1 LVDILVH
8 SSYIRRKDMDSVLN
22 CLVTDKLGPGDFTD
36 KLMKLAKERLGFE
49 FGVAVRSP
57 SIALDTAIEALAL
70 QAGDA
75 VACSALAPPWVHN
88 VLAKRNIDVL
98 WLDVEMSSASFTS
111 SSLERLSSNPVKA
124 LYLDGAWGVLP
135 DKTLF
140 TELGIPVIEDISFSI
155 GGKTEAYSAG
165 GIGTL
170 VILGLEHAS
179 SITAGGGAI
188 LYAPGRREGQA
199 LRNTAEKLLAM
210 DRIGEMNAAL
220 AFPQLRDIDKFIIK
234 RRELTELYLQS
245 LARSHKRALT
255 ALVECE
261 SACFGL
267 VVILDASVKD
277 VRAYAKKKDVD
288 TVMAFEDTCMALG
301 LVPEGICPDAASLV
315 HRSVA
320 FPLNQ
325 RVGKNAAQKIAKV
338 LASLP

>member
-1 LVDILVH
+1 MVDLLVH

-36 KLMKLAKERLGFE
+36 RLLKLAKERFGFE
-49 FGVAVRSP
+49 FGVAVRNP
-57 SIALDTAIEALAL
+57 AIALEIVIDALSL
-70 QAGDA
+70 QAGDH
-75 VACSALAPPWVHN
+75 VACSALAPSWVN
-88 VLAKRNIDVL
+88 KVFSKRNIETV
-98 WLDVEMSSASFTS
+98 WLDVEVSSASATA
-111 SSLERLSSNPVKA
+111 SSLERLTANPVKA
-124 LYLDGAWGVLP
+124 LYLEGTWGVLP
-135 DKTLF
+135 DQALF
-140 TELGIPVIEDISFSI
+140 AELGIPIIEDISYSI
-155 GGKTEAYSAG
+155 GGKTESYSAG
-165 GIGTL
+165 GIGTF

-179 SITAGGGAI
+179 SITAGGGAL
-188 LYAPGRREGQA
+188 LYAPGRREGQV
-199 LRNTAEKLLAM
+199 LRNTSERLLAM

-220 AFPQLRDIDKFIIK
+220 AVPQLRDIDKFIIK
-234 RRELTELYLQS
+234 RRELTELFLQS

-255 ALVECE
+255 ASIECE

-267 VVILDASVKD
+267 VVLLDSGVKD

-288 TVMAFEDTCMALG
+288 TVMAFDDTCMALG
-301 LVPEGICPDAASLV
+301 VVPEGICPDAASLV